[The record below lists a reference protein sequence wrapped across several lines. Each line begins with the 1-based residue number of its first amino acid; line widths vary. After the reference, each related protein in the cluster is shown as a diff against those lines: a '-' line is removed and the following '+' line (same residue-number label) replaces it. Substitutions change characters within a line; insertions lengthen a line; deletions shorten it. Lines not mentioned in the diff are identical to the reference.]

1 MSEYGIRIKNIEA
14 STLLEYNKGLRS
26 HYEVTNA
33 MFTNS
38 LFCDYLK
45 ENGLKLLKDESTR
58 DIICLEFNFGTRSYE
73 QEMEHLKKT
82 AKKARLEYKAAKSQ
96 NNQKEIDK
104 KMKKRRNI
112 MEYISFARE
121 HKDRYKKL
129 SKEEIRRLFYNNGVD
144 VEYISRK
151 RDGSIKKREVVHYQM
166 LYRST
171 GKAKKGS

>member
-14 STLLEYNKGLRS
+14 STLLEYNRGLRS

-45 ENGLKLLKDESTR
+45 VNGLKLLKDESTR

-82 AKKARLEYKAAKSQ
+82 AKKARLEYKEAKSR
-96 NNQKEIDK
+96 NNQKIG
-104 KMKKRRNI
+104 RA
-112 MEYISFARE
+112 SCRE
-121 HKDRYKKL
+121 R
-129 SKEEIRRLFYNNGVD
+129 V
-144 VEYISRK
+144 
-151 RDGSIKKREVVHYQM
+151 
-166 LYRST
+166 
-171 GKAKKGS
+171 

>member
-14 STLLEYNKGLRS
+14 STLLEYNRGLRS

-82 AKKARLEYKAAKSQ
+82 AKKARIEYKAAKSQ
-96 NNQKEIDK
+96 NNQNE
-104 KMKKRRNI
+104 MNKKRKSAERLWNISLLPEKTKTGIRNPP
-112 MEYISFARE
+112 
-121 HKDRYKKL
+121 
-129 SKEEIRRLFYNNGVD
+129 
-144 VEYISRK
+144 
-151 RDGSIKKREVVHYQM
+151 KKRSENCFI
-166 LYRST
+166 T
-171 GKAKKGS
+171 KAWMWNISHEKETEP